1 MEDSMFAVNP
11 WSLVIRGI
19 VAIIFGLFLTMWP
32 GMTVATIVLLF
43 ALFAIIDGTVIIIMA
58 MAKGKKDHRWVSYVP
73 FGIVGIIIGLII
85 LLIPEISF
93 LILIYF
99 IAAWALI
106 TGFAEFFLGLA
117 AGGASG
123 AMRWLCAL
131 SGLFSIIL
139 GFLMFIYPVS
149 TTVILIWVFGFYL
162 LIFGVFAI
170 ISGLWLHRV
179 NKKITDVAV

>member
-1 MEDSMFAVNP
+1 MENSMFAVSP

-19 VAIIFGLFLTMWP
+19 VAVIFGLFLTMWP

-58 MAKGKKDHRWVSYVP
+58 IVRGKKDHRWVSYVP

-85 LLIPEISF
+85 LLIPEISL

-117 AGGASG
+117 AGGVSKV
-123 AMRWLCAL
+123 MRWICAL
-131 SGLFSIIL
+131 SGILSVIL
-139 GFLMFIYPVS
+139 GFLMFVYPVS
-149 TTVILIWVFGFYL
+149 TSVILIWVFGFYL
-162 LIFGVFAI
+162 LVFGVYAI
-170 ISGLWLHRV
+170 ISGFWLHSL
-179 NKKITDVAV
+179 NKKINSATA